1 MKLGENNHSN
11 LKMRTT
17 EFGKTV
23 SKMKEYYT
31 LTIIKFCLSK
41 QNLVTDILHSR

>member
-17 EFGKTV
+17 KFGKTV
-23 SKMKEYYT
+23 SFS
-31 LTIIKFCLSK
+31 LTIIKFCPSK
-41 QNLVTDILHSR
+41 QNLVTNILHSR